1 MVERSTYIFSDI
13 SLEPNQT
20 QSALVYDTDAINQ
33 NLLMIF
39 LSPPRTAWFDPM
51 IGSLILTFLFDPVD
65 DFQADK
71 IRDEIM
77 SVLPRN
83 GETRVVITGCVVAPI
98 PDDQIYYVSIQ
109 YDVPQLNAK
118 DIVFNFNLGRNL

>member
-1 MVERSTYIFSDI
+1 MVERSTYLFSDI

-83 GETRVVITGCVVAPI
+83 GETRVIITGCVVAPI

-118 DIVFNFNLGRNL
+118 DVVFNFNLGRNL

>member
-98 PDDQIYYVSIQ
+98 PDEQIYYVSIQ